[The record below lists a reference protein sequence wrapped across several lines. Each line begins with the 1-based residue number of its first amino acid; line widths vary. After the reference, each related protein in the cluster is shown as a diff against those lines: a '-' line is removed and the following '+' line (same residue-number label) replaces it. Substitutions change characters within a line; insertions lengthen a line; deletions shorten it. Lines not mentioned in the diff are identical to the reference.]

1 MIYKEISKCRI
12 CGNTDIKPVV
22 DLGNMSLTGVFP
34 KSKTEK
40 VESGP
45 LELVKCDDSNDK
57 TKCGLVQLR
66 YNYNPDLLYG
76 QDYGYR
82 SGLNKSMVDH
92 LHNKV
97 KKILSTVTLSND
109 DLVVD
114 IGSNDSTLLQAY
126 PKTGVTLVGVDPTGK
141 KFKEYYPSHIKLIA
155 DFFPSNEFKKEYGNK
170 KAKIFTSVS
179 MFYDLDDP
187 VGFAQS
193 IYDNLDDNGVW
204 VFEQSYMPTMLDM
217 LSYDTICHEHLEY
230 YGLKQIKYILDKVGF
245 KIVDL
250 EFNNINGGSF
260 SVLAAKKK
268 SQHKENIEQ
277 VNKVLL
283 EEEKKG
289 LTHTDIFKEFNQR
302 AKAHREELN
311 AFLYNINKEGKKIIG
326 YGASTKGNVVL
337 QYCNITEKQLPCI
350 AEVNEHKFGCY
361 TPGTLIPIISESDA
375 KKMAPDYLMVLPWHF
390 KDNIIEREKA
400 FLKAGHHLFFPLP
413 KLTVI

>member
-22 DLGNMSLTGVFP
+22 DLGNMCLTGVFP
-34 KSKTEK
+34 KSKSEK
-40 VESGP
+40 VEAGP
-45 LELVKCDDSNDK
+45 LELVKCDDSSDRGR
-57 TKCGLVQLR
+57 CGLVQLR

-82 SGLNKSMVDH
+82 SGLNKSMVEH

-97 KKILSTVTLSND
+97 KKILSTVKLSND

-126 PKTGVTLVGVDPTGK
+126 PKTGLTLVGVDPTGK
-141 KFKEYYPSHIKLIA
+141 KFKEYYPSHIKLIP

-170 KAKIFTSVS
+170 KAKIVTSIS
-179 MFYDLDDP
+179 MFYDLDNP
-187 VGFAQS
+187 VGFAQT

-260 SVLAAKKK
+260 SVMAAKKR
-268 SQHKENIEQ
+268 SQYMEKTGA
-277 VNKVLL
+277 VKKVLL
-283 EEEKKG
+283 DEEKKG
-289 LTHTDIFKEFNQR
+289 LTNTDIFKEFNQR
-302 AKAHREELN
+302 AMIHREELSS
-311 AFLYNINKEGKKIIG
+311 FLHKTNKEGKKIIG

-337 QYCNITEKQLPCI
+337 QYCNITEKELPCI

-361 TPGTLIPIISESDA
+361 TPGTLIPIISEADA
-375 KKMAPDYLMVLPWHF
+375 KKMAPDYMMVLPWHF
-390 KDNIIEREKA
+390 KDNIIEKEKD

-413 KLTVI
+413 KLSVI